1 MPDIFETIMH
11 RRSIRRFESKQIEET
26 ALQQILQAGLYA
38 PCAGGRQGV
47 IFAVCQDKEVN
58 ERLGKIKRANSNPRM
73 ATATSFVSREQPSIA
88 DDPKLTNAFYDAPTV
103 ITLFAP
109 KNFLF
114 SVDDCAVAA
123 ENMMLAADALGI
135 GSCYIGQG
143 WPAFADPYGQE
154 ILRQWN
160 IPADHYAVMQLL
172 LGYAK
177 EGDKHPIPK
186 PRKEGR
192 VIRMGGAA
200 K

>member
-11 RRSIRRFESKQIEET
+11 RRSIRRFEPKQIEET

-73 ATATSFVSREQPSIA
+73 ATATSFVPREQPSIA

-123 ENMMLAADALGI
+123 EKMMLAADALGI

-177 EGDKHPIPK
+177 EGDKHPTPK

>member
-11 RRSIRRFESKQIEET
+11 RRSIRRFEPKQIEE
-26 ALQQILQAGLYA
+26 AVLQQILQAGLYA
-38 PCAGGRQGV
+38 PSAGGRQGV

-58 ERLGKIKRANSNPRM
+58 ERLGKIKR
-73 ATATSFVSREQPSIA
+73 
-88 DDPKLTNAFYDAPTV
+88 
-103 ITLFAP
+103 AP

-160 IPADHYAVMQLL
+160 IPVDHYAVMQLL
-172 LGYAK
+172 LGYPR
-177 EGDKHPIPK
+177 ESDRHPTPK

-192 VIRMGGAA
+192 VIRIGGNDE
-200 K
+200 